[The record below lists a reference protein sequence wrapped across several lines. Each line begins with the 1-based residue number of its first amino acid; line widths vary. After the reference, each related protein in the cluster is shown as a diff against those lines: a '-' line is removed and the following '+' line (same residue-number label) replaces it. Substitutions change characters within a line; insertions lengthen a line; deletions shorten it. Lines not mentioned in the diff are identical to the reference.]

1 MNFIDRAFAQKLA
14 GDDFLQAMAEIYSE
28 PEVREILERYPPFI
42 ADVISIIDY
51 DTALQMDGL
60 CALFSGSL
68 NGRYP
73 EITAALERC
82 GAKQE
87 ASVLKKA
94 KAAFDADNARF
105 DGEYEKYYMQ
115 LAMHNDYDGFWDTVR
130 AYIDKSLA

>member
-42 ADVISIIDY
+42 ADVVSVIDY

-68 NGRYP
+68 SGRYT
-73 EITAALERC
+73 EIITALGNC
-82 GAKQE
+82 GADQE
-87 ASVLKKA
+87 VAVLKSA
-94 KAAFDADNARF
+94 KTAFDADPARF
-105 DGEYEKYYMQ
+105 DREYGKYYMQ